1 MTAFP
6 GTRVAGVAGAVIDHL
21 EGQWRER
28 LFQGGADLSGGG
40 FARKRLRRR
49 RLSRGADPKR
59 SRIIAFPGEYRYQ

>member
-49 RLSRGADPKR
+49 RLSRGGLTQKGR
-59 SRIIAFPGEYRYQ
+59 VS